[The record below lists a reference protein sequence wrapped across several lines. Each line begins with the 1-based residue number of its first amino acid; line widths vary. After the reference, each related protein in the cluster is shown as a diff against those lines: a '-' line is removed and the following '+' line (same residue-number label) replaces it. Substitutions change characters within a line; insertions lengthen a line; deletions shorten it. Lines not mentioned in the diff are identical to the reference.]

1 MTITVVGK
9 FYDVDDDGFCSGSD
23 WDWVPFDEHNNDDD
37 NMFDALLFAHQSMS
51 NGDVKWLSIV
61 DCINDVE
68 QPHDDI
74 DVLNHMMFWEPQ
86 PPITHSN
93 ADDWDAPV
101 VPGADYIPFW

>member
-9 FYDVDDDGFCSGSD
+9 FYDVDDDGFCTGSD
-23 WDWVPFDEHNNDDD
+23 WNWIPFDEHTNDDD
-37 NMFDALLFAHQSMS
+37 NMFDALLFSHQSMS

-74 DVLNHMMFWEPQ
+74 DVLNHMMFWEPYVE
-86 PPITHSN
+86 PTI
-93 ADDWDAPV
+93 
-101 VPGADYIPFW
+101 DYGDEIPFWQHTPP